1 MLVLAGP
8 GSGKTFT
15 IVKRLQNLI
24 LQYGVQPEK
33 ILVITFTKAAALEM
47 KERFNKMMGH
57 SLYSVRFGT
66 FHAVFYYILRQSSRS
81 MPKNI
86 LSDAD
91 KERMLEKIY
100 DMFSRQFPE
109 VSLPPEEEMIKNIG
123 KYKNTGE
130 VFENLSCPDF
140 LEQEY
145 FLWIYHAYNEM
156 LVKEEKLDFDDMAG
170 LCLRLFTEKREVLKF
185 WQEQFTYILIDEF
198 QDINEPQ
205 YKAVKL
211 LAGNKQNIFAVGDDD
226 QSIYGFRGASP
237 KIMQSFAGDYPD
249 ARQIFLTVNYR
260 SQASIVEAA
269 GKVIAVNEKRVPK
282 QIQSGKHGKEEENSV
297 LLMELESRE
306 AEQERVAELLLN
318 RKKQGILFENHAII
332 CRTNFELEEWALLFE
347 KKQIPFWRREKRK
360 SVFEHFLIKDIE
372 AYLRIAMGERKRSLF
387 LRIINKPVR
396 YIGRSF
402 FTQEEVTFTELKNAC
417 GQDQAKISSIERL
430 ERDCKKLEKMSP
442 FPAICYIRKG
452 IGYDACWKEL
462 ARGRKDR
469 EKEYENLLGFFLR
482 HAKAYHG
489 KEEWLKAVDRHK
501 TEFEQTEQKKK
512 EGVSLLTMHG
522 AKGLEFPCVI
532 LPDLNEGAIPSNK
545 NQEMELIEEERRMF
559 YVAMTRAKEELQM
572 YYVNGENERKKPPSR
587 FLLPLRER
595 PDSSRCQNDK

>member
-140 LEQEY
+140 LEKEY

-185 WQEQFTYILIDEF
+185 WQEQFTYILM
-198 QDINEPQ
+198 NR
-205 YKAVKL
+205 
-211 LAGNKQNIFAVGDDD
+211 N
-226 QSIYGFRGASP
+226 
-237 KIMQSFAGDYPD
+237 
-249 ARQIFLTVNYR
+249 T
-260 SQASIVEAA
+260 
-269 GKVIAVNEKRVPK
+269 KR
-282 QIQSGKHGKEEENSV
+282 
-297 LLMELESRE
+297 
-306 AEQERVAELLLN
+306 
-318 RKKQGILFENHAII
+318 
-332 CRTNFELEEWALLFE
+332 
-347 KKQIPFWRREKRK
+347 
-360 SVFEHFLIKDIE
+360 
-372 AYLRIAMGERKRSLF
+372 
-387 LRIINKPVR
+387 
-396 YIGRSF
+396 
-402 FTQEEVTFTELKNAC
+402 
-417 GQDQAKISSIERL
+417 
-430 ERDCKKLEKMSP
+430 
-442 FPAICYIRKG
+442 
-452 IGYDACWKEL
+452 
-462 ARGRKDR
+462 
-469 EKEYENLLGFFLR
+469 
-482 HAKAYHG
+482 
-489 KEEWLKAVDRHK
+489 
-501 TEFEQTEQKKK
+501 
-512 EGVSLLTMHG
+512 
-522 AKGLEFPCVI
+522 
-532 LPDLNEGAIPSNK
+532 
-545 NQEMELIEEERRMF
+545 
-559 YVAMTRAKEELQM
+559 
-572 YYVNGENERKKPPSR
+572 
-587 FLLPLRER
+587 
-595 PDSSRCQNDK
+595 